1 MSDDALAR
9 LKNRNRPVVENRDTS
24 ISVSQDISISGNQEK
39 QVSTN
44 QDIQNNEDLKTKQ
57 TTVRL
62 EVGLSRRLQ
71 ALCHEE
77 DISREVLIE
86 AMFEFLEN
94 NSKARSKILAAAKS
108 KNDYRQQ
115 IANKRRAKSMI
126 DKFG

>member
-9 LKNRNRPVVENRDTS
+9 IKNRNRPVVENRDTS
-24 ISVSQDISISGNQEK
+24 ISASQDISISG
-39 QVSTN
+39 T
-44 QDIQNNEDLKTKQ
+44 QDKEASKSQDTQNNEDLKTKQ

-77 DISREVLIE
+77 GISREVLIE
-86 AMFEFLEN
+86 AMFEFVEN
-94 NSKARSKILAAAKS
+94 NSKVRSKILAAAKN
-108 KNDYRQQ
+108 KNEYRQH